1 MRSADE
7 LWERN
12 LPRYFALY
20 LTPQDGNNEIRFSL
34 TRIAGRFAEEVYLA
48 AAQVAREQGSSTI
61 ERIHVG
67 WALHQWLPSEMN
79 SYREVVFFPG
89 AEESLRLA
97 VEIYDLEVFRNTG
110 FGWELLEK
118 LAASEVVS
126 RDTSLTIRPD
136 AARMLAEGINTYSLL
151 VLRLAGRQAAE
162 TLSPRLFSRHL
173 QLGVRSLA
181 ELLKANNDSAA
192 VRADRPIGGESE
204 AFPSTFLRDVSKS
217 AGVDFRHTS
226 SEWLSLFRRYEG
238 TFPTF
243 GGGGVGAG
251 DLDGD
256 GWPDLVFCGGNGCTA
271 YRNRGDTSFHEVGED
286 WGLRVPGEARMAV
299 LADFDND
306 GQRDIFMTYVRDP
319 NRLFRNLGGGRFAD
333 LSGSS
338 GLAREGDISG
348 PAIAFDYNGD
358 GLLDIYLG
366 NFGNYLEFQSPWIL
380 LDAQNAMPNRLYRN
394 LGNFKFEEV
403 AETAGV
409 GNTGWTQAISHVDT
423 DGDGDQ
429 DIYVANDFGRN
440 DLLINNGDGTFQSAG
455 EATGT
460 DDPFHGMNVA
470 FSDLNQDRLPDIF
483 VTNIWDMDPLQV
495 GMSETNSLF
504 ISELKNSVLGYHRSL
519 DPHLTKHDTGW
530 SWAALF
536 LDADN
541 DGDDDLF
548 VATGF
553 TDYLTSLRFRAHPTM
568 PGKMVPYNNA
578 REQNVLLLNEDGLPV
593 ERVEPCGAELGEV
606 NSRSLALLDYDLD
619 GDLDLAV
626 TTFHSQAHL
635 FRNDGAP
642 KGNHW
647 LSVELVGEPSRQSN
661 RDAIGAQLMVRD
673 GERLYVWRAVTGGE
687 GYLGTN
693 TPAAEFGLGE
703 STGVD
708 VEIVWPG
715 GQRQLIEGVP
725 ADYRIR
731 VYQSRTDSGADV
743 R

>member
-48 AAQVAREQGSSTI
+48 AAQVAREQGSSNI

-67 WALHQWLPSEMN
+67 WALHQRLPSEMN

-118 LAASEVVS
+118 LATSEVVS
-126 RDTSLTIRPD
+126 RDTSLIIRPD
-136 AARMLAEGINTYSLL
+136 AAWTLAEGINTYSLL

-192 VRADRPIGGESE
+192 VRGDRPIGGESE
-204 AFPSTFLRDVSKS
+204 AVPSTFLRDVSKS

-243 GGGGVGAG
+243 GGGGVSAG

-271 YRNRGDTSFHEVGED
+271 YRNRGDGSFHEVGED

-366 NFGNYLEFQSPWIL
+366 NFGNYLEFRSPWKF

-394 LGNFKFEEV
+394 LGNFRFEEV

-423 DGDGDQ
+423 DRDGDQ

-440 DLLINNGDGTFQSAG
+440 DLLINNGDGTFRSAG
-455 EATGT
+455 EAPLSRHERCLQRPQPRPLSGYLCHQHLG
-460 DDPFHGMNVA
+460 HGPTPGRNER
-470 FSDLNQDRLPDIF
+470 NQFPVSFRGEGRCSRLPSKPGSRAGEARYRLVMGSSF
-483 VTNIWDMDPLQV
+483 PRRRQRRRR
-495 GMSETNSLF
+495 
-504 ISELKNSVLGYHRSL
+504 RSL
-519 DPHLTKHDTGW
+519 RCHRVYGLPH
-530 SWAALF
+530 
-536 LDADN
+536 
-541 DGDDDLF
+541 F
-548 VATGF
+548 VAVPSTP
-553 TDYLTSLRFRAHPTM
+553 DYA
-568 PGKMVPYNNA
+568 
-578 REQNVLLLNEDGLPV
+578 
-593 ERVEPCGAELGEV
+593 
-606 NSRSLALLDYDLD
+606 
-619 GDLDLAV
+619 
-626 TTFHSQAHL
+626 
-635 FRNDGAP
+635 
-642 KGNHW
+642 
-647 LSVELVGEPSRQSN
+647 
-661 RDAIGAQLMVRD
+661 
-673 GERLYVWRAVTGGE
+673 
-687 GYLGTN
+687 
-693 TPAAEFGLGE
+693 
-703 STGVD
+703 
-708 VEIVWPG
+708 
-715 GQRQLIEGVP
+715 
-725 ADYRIR
+725 
-731 VYQSRTDSGADV
+731 GADGSIQQCP
-743 R
+743 RAECPSSQR